1 MNSERVLKKP
11 IAIVQA
17 SFDERYLICTHNRA
31 KFSILDTQTDTF
43 IFEKKIRPGTSMCF
57 SADDSELYVYDS
69 GKKTVEFIAVGTWK
83 SLDLVEIPEFRKVDK
98 DNWGYIFP
106 TKNGFCINFCW
117 KHVRDGEYL
126 RWNMLFYNR
135 KTGEK
140 RIFEDCAYVNY
151 DETTRETIA
160 SWKKDL
166 YAVLSQDK
174 GVEKEFYQDEEKDC
188 DCMVFSTAK
197 YTLKLRKYREKYIVR
212 LMTTALEKED
222 WQEVCKV
229 GLDFF
234 VYTSDNFMQKDKLVL
249 HGCDETADK
258 QPCFAVVDMQGNI
271 LAQAR
276 GEYAFSRVVANGK
289 LYVADWEKLIIVP
302 LKQ

>member
-1 MNSERVLKKP
+1 MNLERVVKKP

-83 SLDLVEIPEFRKVDK
+83 SLDLVEIPEFRKADK
-98 DNWGYIFP
+98 DNWGDIFP

-140 RIFEDCAYVNY
+140 RIFENCAYLNY
-151 DETTRETIA
+151 DAMTGDTIA
-160 SWKKDL
+160 VWQKSA

-174 GVEKEFYQDEEKDC
+174 GVEKEFYRDEEVDC
-188 DCMVFSTAK
+188 DSIVFSTAK
-197 YTLKLRKYREKYIVR
+197 YTLKSRKYREKYTVR
-212 LMTTALEKED
+212 LMKTALEKEN
-222 WQEVCKV
+222 WREVCKV
-229 GLDFF
+229 VLDFF
-234 VYTSDNFMQKDKLVL
+234 AYTSDNFMQKDKLVL
-249 HGCDETADK
+249 DGLDAEKDK
-258 QPCFAVVDMQGNI
+258 HCFAVVDLQGNI
-271 LAQAR
+271 LAQTR
-276 GEYAFSRVVANGK
+276 GEYAFSGVVANGK